1 MTNEIFYLESC
12 LAIEKSMA
20 EIEESFAEATQSI
33 DEGFLFESPKN
44 VFESIKQKIL
54 AFIEKIKS
62 IFKGKAAKAQTNK
75 IAKAG
80 KAKKGKKIKCADSGK
95 IVGLFNK
102 AKAMIAKGKD
112 SEQVCTWFKRG
123 CIALGVL
130 AAGGAAVAGV
140 KYAKGKPIN
149 AENAGAEAAKID
161 NAAVKEGENT
171 KKQAFSFLSKFKKSV
186 EAGKST
192 QDGEKAKGL
201 LKLGSIF
208 SSAMCGAKRSIVS
221 GLAAVKNAPSKMKN
235 ARRNSKNS
243 KNMRAAYGTGDSGDG
258 ADGFNESSDDI
269 FADDDLMLADE
280 SADDLMLAQESYEDI
295 FGEDVHDIFADD
307 DLMLADE
314 SADDYSDIF
323 GDIDD
328 EEAGC

>member
-1 MTNEIFYLESC
+1 MTYEIFYLESC

-44 VFESIKQKIL
+44 IFESIKQKIL
-54 AFIEKIKS
+54 TFIEKIKS
-62 IFKGKAAKAQTNK
+62 IFKGKAAKAQTSK
-75 IAKAG
+75 IDKAG
-80 KAKKGKKIKCADSGK
+80 KAKKGKKIKCADSRK
-95 IVGLFNK
+95 IVELFNK

-130 AAGGAAVAGV
+130 AAGGVAVAGGV
-140 KYAKGKPIN
+140 RYAKGKQIP
-149 AENAGAEAAKID
+149 AESAGAEAAKID
-161 NAAVKEGENT
+161 NTAVKEGENT
-171 KKQAFSFLSKFKKSV
+171 KKQSFNLLSKFKKSV

-192 QDGEKAKGL
+192 DDGEKAKGL

-221 GLAAVKNAPSKMKN
+221 GLSAVKNAPSKMKN

-243 KNMRAAYGTGDSGDG
+243 KTMRTTYSTGEDYGDG
-258 ADGFNESSDDI
+258 ADGFNESFDDI
-269 FADDDLMLADE
+269 FDDDLMLVDDFEVAQESFDDIFDDDDLMLADE
-280 SADDLMLAQESYEDI
+280 ST
-295 FGEDVHDIFADD
+295 
-307 DLMLADE
+307 
-314 SADDYSDIF
+314 DDYSDIF
-323 GDIDD
+323 GEDVL
-328 EEAGC
+328 EY

>member
-1 MTNEIFYLESC
+1 MTSEIFYLESC

-186 EAGKST
+186 EAGQST
-192 QDGEKAKGL
+192 DDGEKAKGL

-221 GLAAVKNAPSKMKN
+221 GLSAVKNVPSKMKN
-235 ARRNSKNS
+235 ART
-243 KNMRAAYGTGDSGDG
+243 MRKAKKANNNIG
-258 ADGFNESSDDI
+258 
-269 FADDDLMLADE
+269 DDLAHTIMAE
-280 SADDLMLAQESYEDI
+280 STDDLMLAQESYEDI
-295 FGEDVHDIFADD
+295 FGEDVHDIFDDED

-323 GDIDD
+323 GEDVDDIFSDIND
-328 EEAGC
+328 EEVGC

>member
-44 VFESIKQKIL
+44 IFESIKQKIL

-80 KAKKGKKIKCADSGK
+80 KAKKGKTIKCADSGK

-140 KYAKGKPIN
+140 KYAKGKPIK

-171 KKQAFSFLSKFKKSV
+171 KKQAFRHLSIFKKSV
-186 EAGKST
+186 EAGQST
-192 QDGEKAKGL
+192 DDGEKAK
-201 LKLGSIF
+201 
-208 SSAMCGAKRSIVS
+208 
-221 GLAAVKNAPSKMKN
+221 
-235 ARRNSKNS
+235 
-243 KNMRAAYGTGDSGDG
+243 
-258 ADGFNESSDDI
+258 
-269 FADDDLMLADE
+269 
-280 SADDLMLAQESYEDI
+280 
-295 FGEDVHDIFADD
+295 
-307 DLMLADE
+307 
-314 SADDYSDIF
+314 
-323 GDIDD
+323 
-328 EEAGC
+328 